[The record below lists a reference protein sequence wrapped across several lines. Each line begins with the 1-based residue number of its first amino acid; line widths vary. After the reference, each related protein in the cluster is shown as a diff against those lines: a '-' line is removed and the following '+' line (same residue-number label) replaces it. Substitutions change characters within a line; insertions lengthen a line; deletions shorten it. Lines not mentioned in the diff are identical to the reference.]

1 MSTHHDLTRRDFM
14 LRGAAG
20 AAGLGLLLNGEPVP
34 LEASPLPMPASANER
49 VGLGFIGAGIRGHI
63 LMEMAKLTGQADLV
77 AVCDCYQGHLDRAK
91 ERTEGKIETIFAQY
105 KKLLERKD
113 VDAVVIATPDHWHLQ
128 MVLDALAAGKDVY
141 IEKPMTHRIE
151 DGPKMIAAAKRH
163 NRIVQVGS
171 QWISSAQHKKAKEI
185 VQAGKLG
192 KVTKIT
198 AAYNRNSST
207 GAWNYPIPP
216 DLKVGENMNWEEW
229 LGPAKKRPFNPE
241 YVFRY
246 RKYWDFSGGIS
257 TDLFVHLINSIHFIM
272 GVEMPK
278 SVVATGAIL
287 ARNDGR
293 EVPDTLDALFDY
305 GSFHVNM
312 ASTFNSASTAGQGIQ
327 LLGTDASLNLL
338 LGTPAMTMAGES
350 HREGYSYSIDSWPK
364 ALQEQFMNEGEHRAE
379 SKREAPK
386 PEDIQSPDSM
396 DAAALHMANFFDG
409 VRSRKPCAEPPE
421 VGHHA
426 AAAGHMVNLSY
437 RQGKKMHWDAAKGAA
452 RS

>member
-1 MSTHHDLTRRDFM
+1 MDREMTRRDFI
-14 LRGAAG
+14 RRSATGVASA
-20 AAGLGLLLNGEPVP
+20 GLLLNGLPVP
-34 LEASPLPMPASANER
+34 LEATPLPKPASASDR
-49 VGLGFIGAGIRGHI
+49 VGVGFIGAGIRGHI
-63 LMEMAKLTGQADLV
+63 LMDAAKQAGQADLLC
-77 AVCDCYQGHLDRAK
+77 VCDCYQGHLDRAK
-91 ERTEGKIETIFAQY
+91 ERTDGKIESIFAQY

-128 MVLDALAAGKDVY
+128 IVLDALAAGKDVY

-151 DGPKMIAAAKRH
+151 DGPKMIAAATRH

-185 VQAGKLG
+185 VQSGKLG

-287 ARNDGR
+287 FRHDGR
-293 EVPDTLDALFDY
+293 EVPDTLDALFEYD
-305 GSFHVNM
+305 GFHVNM
-312 ASTFNSASTAGQGIQ
+312 ASTFNSASTSGQGIQ

-338 LGTPAMTMAGES
+338 LGTPAMTLAGES
-350 HREGYSYSIDSWPK
+350 HREGYGYSIDSWPK
-364 ALQEQFMNEGEHRAE
+364 AVQEQFMNEGEHRAE
-379 SKREAPK
+379 SKREAAK

-396 DAAALHMANFFDG
+396 DATALHMAEFFDC
-409 VRSRKPCAEPPE
+409 VRSRKPCTEPPE

-437 RQGKKMHWDAAKGAA
+437 RSGKKLRWDAAKGAV